1 MSLTWLVSLSL
12 SRDIKM
18 LTSLTAAYPVP
29 DFGKKSLD
37 IQLYESPADQIR
49 LGSLNLT

>member
-1 MSLTWLVSLSL
+1 
-12 SRDIKM
+12 M

-37 IQLYESPADQIR
+37 VQLYESPADQIR
-49 LGSLNLT
+49 LESLNLTWWNDISMNRLQPEANA